1 MRTRLLFYSFLIFSF
16 VGCNEDNPPAL
27 SLFAQNFLDEMLKV
41 MEKNSINR
49 KTIDWEEF
57 RTKVYAKAVGAE
69 TISEIYPAI
78 TEALTLLGDN
88 HSVFIGPG
96 GNTISVHTITCNTQN
111 ITKPVLPFNI
121 GYVRVNQY
129 GGGSTGSAAIAFAEE
144 IKQQIKSQDSPDII
158 GWIVDLR
165 SNLGGNMW
173 PMVAGIGPILGEG
186 TAGYF
191 IGPDGLG
198 YSWGYL
204 DGASVNEGTVI
215 SQVVDPYELILPNPK
230 VAVLLDNGIASS
242 GEVMAISFVGRE
254 KTKSFG
260 SPTCGLSTANSGYTL
275 SSNCTLVLTVAYLAD
290 RDKNL
295 FGMPVPP
302 DQVSTN
308 ESIMQDAVAWIQE

>member
-27 SLFAQNFLDEMLKV
+27 SLFAQSFLDEMLNV
-41 MEKNSINR
+41 MEKNSINK

-57 RTKVYAKAVGAE
+57 RTKVYAKAAGAE
-69 TISEIYPAI
+69 TLTQLYPAI

-88 HSVFIGPG
+88 HSVFIGPS
-96 GNTISVHTITCNTQN
+96 GNTISAHTITCNTQT
-111 ITKPVLPFNI
+111 IVKPVVPYNI
-121 GYVRVNQY
+121 GYVRVNQF
-129 GGGSTGSAAIAFAEE
+129 GGGSTGSAAVAFAEE
-144 IKQQIKSQDSPDII
+144 IQQQIKSQ
-158 GWIVDLR
+158 
-165 SNLGGNMW
+165 GNMW

-191 IGPDGLG
+191 IGPDGLES
-198 YSWGYL
+198 SWGYL

-215 SQVVDPYELILPNPK
+215 SHVGDPYELVLPNPK
-230 VAVLLDNGIASS
+230 VAVLFDNGIASS

-275 SSNCTLVLTVAYLAD
+275 SGNCTLVLTIAYLAD

-295 FGMPVPP
+295 FGVPVPP

-308 ESIMQDAVAWIQE
+308 ESIVQDAVAWIQE